1 MQKTLIW
8 SGYFFPGQGINH
20 ETIQLTQKQSQMKKF
35 LVVLAIGAFAAC
47 NNSGGS
53 EASKDSTVV
62 KDSVTKMTDSTK
74 MTTDSTKMATDTTKK
89 DTATKK

>member
-1 MQKTLIW
+1 
-8 SGYFFPGQGINH
+8 
-20 ETIQLTQKQSQMKKF
+20 MKKF

-53 EASKDSTVV
+53 EAAKDSTVV
-62 KDSVTKMTDSTK
+62 KDSVSKMTDSTK

>member
-1 MQKTLIW
+1 
-8 SGYFFPGQGINH
+8 
-20 ETIQLTQKQSQMKKF
+20 MKKF

-53 EASKDSTVV
+53 EAAKDSTVV
-62 KDSVTKMTDSTK
+62 KDSVTKMSSDSTK

>member
-1 MQKTLIW
+1 
-8 SGYFFPGQGINH
+8 
-20 ETIQLTQKQSQMKKF
+20 MKKF

-53 EASKDSTVV
+53 EAPKDSTVV
-62 KDSVTKMTDSTK
+62 KDSVTKMTDSTSK
-74 MTTDSTKMATDTTKK
+74 MATDSTKMAADTTKK

>member
-1 MQKTLIW
+1 
-8 SGYFFPGQGINH
+8 
-20 ETIQLTQKQSQMKKF
+20 MKKF

-47 NNSGGS
+47 NNSGSS
-53 EASKDSTVV
+53 EATKDSTVV
-62 KDSVTKMTDSTK
+62 KDSVSKMTDSTK

>member
-1 MQKTLIW
+1 
-8 SGYFFPGQGINH
+8 
-20 ETIQLTQKQSQMKKF
+20 MKKF

-53 EASKDSTVV
+53 EAPKDSTVV
-62 KDSVTKMTDSTK
+62 KDSVTKMTDSTSK
-74 MTTDSTKMATDTTKK
+74 MATDSTKMTADTTKK